1 MNTHTVKQ
9 NGNSLPLIAVFYSRT
24 NSSCIRNAQCVL
36 SIETKRVLMCAICIS
51 KKCANV
57 FIALRVLS
65 GSNKRS
71 ILVCFHSFRAPYKW
85 KIKILSFH
93 SWMLALDMRNAFSQ
107 LKQHFL
113 MCSCIR
119 LQKSMPICLLDCVCC
134 LFPANESFTTTFI
147 A

>member
-1 MNTHTVKQ
+1 M
-9 NGNSLPLIAVFYSRT
+9 GSSLPLIAVFYSRT

-36 SIETKRVLMCAICIS
+36 SIETKLVLMCVIFTS

-57 FIALRVLS
+57 FTALRVLS

-71 ILVCFHSFRAPYKW
+71 ILVYFHSFRAPYKW
-85 KIKILSFH
+85 KIKTLSFY
-93 SWMLALDMRNAFSQ
+93 SWMESEMHNAFSQ

-119 LQKSMPICLLDCVCC
+119 FQKSMSVCLLDCVCC

>member
-1 MNTHTVKQ
+1 M
-9 NGNSLPLIAVFYSRT
+9 GSYLPLIAVFYSRT

-36 SIETKRVLMCAICIS
+36 SIETKRVLMCAICTS

-71 ILVCFHSFRAPYKW
+71 ILVYFHSFRAPYKW
-85 KIKILSFH
+85 KIKTLSFY
-93 SWMLALDMRNAFSQ
+93 SWMESTCVGNAQCVLSIETTLFNVLLYS
-107 LKQHFL
+107 
-113 MCSCIR
+113 S
-119 LQKSMPICLLDCVCC
+119 QKSILTCLLDSVCC
-134 LFPANESFTTTFI
+134 LFPANESFTTTFS